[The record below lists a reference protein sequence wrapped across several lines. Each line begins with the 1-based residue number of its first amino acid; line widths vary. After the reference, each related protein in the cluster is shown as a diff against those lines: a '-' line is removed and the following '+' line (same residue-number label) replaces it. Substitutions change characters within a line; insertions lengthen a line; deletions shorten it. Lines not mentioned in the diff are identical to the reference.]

1 VKRYLPF
8 IIVALVA
15 VLTLGAGTMLYR
27 AKRPVVLTIPRD
39 QIAKDGDESI
49 HVRGNPKA
57 PVTLEEFGDF
67 ECPPCG
73 HLAGAIKELEHE
85 FGDRLRV
92 IFHHFPLTNHAHA
105 REAAYAAEAAGL
117 QGHFWEMHDLL
128 YKEQGVWSKVG
139 EVRPLFNAYAGIL
152 GLNTE
157 RFARDMENEEVK
169 MRVAGDAKRGEELG
183 ITNTPTVFINNTAV
197 PFASLNPAGLR
208 TAVNDAGAKPK
219 TKP

>member
-1 VKRYLPF
+1 
-8 IIVALVA
+8 
-15 VLTLGAGTMLYR
+15 
-27 AKRPVVLTIPRD
+27 
-39 QIAKDGDESI
+39 
-49 HVRGNPKA
+49 
-57 PVTLEEFGDF
+57 
-67 ECPPCG
+67 
-73 HLAGAIKELEHE
+73 
-85 FGDRLRV
+85 
-92 IFHHFPLTNHAHA
+92 
-105 REAAYAAEAAGL
+105 
-117 QGHFWEMHDLL
+117 MHDLL
-128 YKEQGVWSKVG
+128 YKEQSVWSKVG

-157 RFARDMENEEVK
+157 RFASDMENEKVK